1 MNSMTLA
8 MHGSLHQ
15 HPIDVQ
21 PVYHPLE
28 KERDVVEQVCQSLGI
43 RYDHCNQNELVLTT
57 KLDEHSNNSFG
68 EQIRIET
75 RLRVASKIIDVQKKY
90 TLGA

>member
-1 MNSMTLA
+1 MILA

-15 HPIDVQ
+15 HPIDVESFS
-21 PVYHPLE
+21 HPLE

-43 RYDHCNQNELVLTT
+43 RYDYCSQNELVLTT
-57 KLDEHSNNSFG
+57 KLGEHSDNSFG

-75 RLRVASKIIDVQKKY
+75 RLSVASMIIDVQKKY